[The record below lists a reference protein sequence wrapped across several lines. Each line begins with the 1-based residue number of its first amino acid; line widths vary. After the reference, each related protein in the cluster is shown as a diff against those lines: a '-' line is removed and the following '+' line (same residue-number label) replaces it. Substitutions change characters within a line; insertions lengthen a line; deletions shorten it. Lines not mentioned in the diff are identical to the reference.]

1 MQFVHC
7 LDMVTKS
14 QNNILAAK
22 RILDANDPSIS
33 FASIHCSYYAV
44 FQYMKYLLANLTHGA
59 IPYDKQDEICR
70 EKDSHKIILEE
81 IRNQLP
87 GRNLKKERN
96 LIEAIRALKTFRKKA
111 DYTQTVFSVD
121 DCLCIKQDAEAAI
134 SKLKSFF
141 NNKIQ
146 RV

>member
-1 MQFVHC
+1 
-7 LDMVTKS
+7 MVTKS
-14 QNNILAAK
+14 RNNILAAK
-22 RILDANDPSIS
+22 RILDANNPSIS

-70 EKDSHKIILEE
+70 EKDSHKTILDE
-81 IRNQLP
+81 IRKQLP
-87 GRNLKKERN
+87 GGNSRQERN

-111 DYTQTVFSVD
+111 DYTQEVFSVV
-121 DCLCIKQDAEAAI
+121 DCLGIKQDAEAAI
-134 SKLKSFF
+134 SNLKSFF

-146 RV
+146 KA